1 MHNFSILAGHG
12 RGESVLGARTT
23 ADDTPMDLGLDDND
37 TSIVAAVHDKS
48 VGTV

>member
-1 MHNFSILAGHG
+1 MHNFPILDGHD
-12 RGESVLGARTT
+12 RDESVLVGRTT
-23 ADDTPMDLGLDDND
+23 ADDTPMDLVLDDND